1 LAAILLISLLFF
13 NWIGYRVLMQWME
26 QKADA
31 RLEARLDNNNYNESD
46 LITIKI
52 SLNMPYQNEW
62 SDFERY
68 DGEVEKDGKIYKYV
82 KRKVQNDSL
91 ILLCIPHETKMN
103 LQAAKDD
110 FYKLVNDLQQNNS
123 SKKGNDK
130 KTAFKNLLSEYV
142 QDIKTWSF
150 NVNPDLSLHYF
161 IENNSSNSTGFY
173 LLPGQPPDC

>member
-1 LAAILLISLLFF
+1 
-13 NWIGYRVLMQWME
+13 MQWME

-31 RLEARLDNNNYNESD
+31 HLEARLDNNNYNESD
-46 LITIKI
+46 LITIKV
-52 SLNMPYQNEW
+52 SLNMPYQNGW

-68 DGEVEKDGKIYKYV
+68 DGEVEKNGKIYKYV

-91 ILLCIPHETKMN
+91 ILLCIPHETKMS

-123 SKKGNDK
+123 PKKGNDK
-130 KTAFKNLLSEYV
+130 KTTFKNLLSEYV
-142 QDIKTWSF
+142 QEIKSWSL
-150 NVNPDLSLHYF
+150 NAHTRLSQQYF
-161 IENNSSNSTGFY
+161 VENNSSNSTGYY

>member
-1 LAAILLISLLFF
+1 MLIQ
-13 NWIGYRVLMQWME
+13 WIE
-26 QKADA
+26 QKADS
-31 RLEARLDNNNYNESD
+31 RLEARLDNNNYNEAD
-46 LITIKI
+46 LITIKV

-123 SKKGNDK
+123 SQKGNDK

-142 QDIKTWSF
+142 QEIKCWSL
-150 NVNPDLSLHYF
+150 NAHTGLSLQYF
-161 IENNSSNSTGFY
+161 VENNSSNTTGFY